1 MRLQSIGID
10 ICYYLCYELEISFHA
25 ETGTRFFTNTL
36 RHLKRLYIKYYRK
49 KQDVFLTCSQHHSA
63 TFSAANTIFGGQGS
77 TVENNAELTGRQK

>member
-10 ICYYLCYELEISFHA
+10 ICYYLYYELEISFHA

-49 KQDVFLTCSQHHSA
+49 KQDVF
-63 TFSAANTIFGGQGS
+63 
-77 TVENNAELTGRQK
+77 